1 MLFDELGIYGWD
13 VVEPVIVAA
22 VVADL
27 PVLLIGDIGTN
38 KTEGSKTIAQAVLR
52 PTSQFRH
59 YEVPTLNFDDLVGFL
74 NPKGLAK
81 GALEFVP
88 TPLSIWQA
96 EAALFDEINRAN
108 PFIQSKLHELIR
120 TRHIMGLP
128 TKLKLVFA
136 AVNPPQTYQAGYM
149 DLALAS
155 RFVSV
160 QVPNLKSMKDTHLDR
175 ILSKN
180 GHRQKRTTLKGIV
193 RDAQRADIRQ
203 KDMQNAQ
210 NLAKKVARDLAQTD
224 IVFNPR
230 QLTMMVRLLLA
241 GVALWTVT
249 GNSRYSDPDANTAY
263 VESVIPE
270 IHGIVRSK
278 VNKDMVHGTIRT
290 VVGGFTLG
298 DPVMIA
304 RNLEELAA
312 VEVTDSLAWVTAMTK
327 RVSDEDDPQALA
339 RVVAKV
345 KDLTRR
351 EVIERELG
359 EKLLRQLAIQLTT
372 QTLLAEDVP
381 VAELS
386 DRATQILGSI

>member
-13 VVEPVIVAA
+13 TIEPLLLAS

-38 KTEGSKTIAQAVLR
+38 KTEGSKAIAHSVLG
-52 PTSQFRH
+52 PASQFHH

-120 TRHIMGLP
+120 TRHIMGVP

-160 QVPNLKSMKDTHLDR
+160 QVPNLKAMKDAHLDR

-180 GHRQKRTTLKGIV
+180 GQPPKASL
-193 RDAQRADIRQ
+193 RALVQEANRMPVRQ

-230 QLTMMVRLLLA
+230 QLTMMVKLLLA
-241 GVALWTVT
+241 GLALRAVT
-249 GNSRYSDPDANTAY
+249 GNSQFSEPEANTAY
-263 VESVIPE
+263 VEAVIPE
-270 IHGIVRSK
+270 IQGIVRSK
-278 VNKDMVHGTIRT
+278 VNKDMVHGVIRT

-304 RNLEELAA
+304 KDLEELAA
-312 VEVTDSLAWVTAMTK
+312 VEVTDSLAWVTAMSK
-327 RVSDEDDPQALA
+327 RVDQEENPKTLA
-339 RVVAKV
+339 RVLARV
-345 KDLTRR
+345 KDLTRK

-359 EKLLRQLAIQLTT
+359 DKLLRQLALQLTT

-381 VAELS
+381 VAQLS
-386 DRATQILGSI
+386 DRADQILASL